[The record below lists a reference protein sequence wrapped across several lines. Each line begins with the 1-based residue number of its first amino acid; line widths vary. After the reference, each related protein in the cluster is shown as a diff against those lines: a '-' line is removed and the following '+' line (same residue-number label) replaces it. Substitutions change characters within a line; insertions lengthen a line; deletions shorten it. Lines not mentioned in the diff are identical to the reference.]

1 MSLKPCP
8 ECGHNY
14 SNKAKNCP
22 QCASPNDDYEST
34 SDKMFSGV
42 NALILLGALFGG
54 VYFFG
59 NPVLNYNW
67 RLLMHYLSQLNHSS
81 Y

>member
-14 SNKAKNCP
+14 SNKAKSCP

-54 VYFFG
+54 CCFLQPLDPRGAGVPRG
-59 NPVLNYNW
+59 GGPCV
-67 RLLMHYLSQLNHSS
+67 H
-81 Y
+81 